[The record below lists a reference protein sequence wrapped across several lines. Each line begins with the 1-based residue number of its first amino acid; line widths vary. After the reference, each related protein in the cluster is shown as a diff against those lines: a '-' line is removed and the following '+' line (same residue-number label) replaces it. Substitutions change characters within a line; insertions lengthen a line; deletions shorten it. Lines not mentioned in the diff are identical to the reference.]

1 MQRVSDV
8 YFRGL
13 IRALLPLT
21 LITCGL
27 WLSGCG
33 ASKAAIRIGKAWP
46 SVHLGMSESDV
57 RNILGKPTS
66 SENNYDY
73 KDGIGR
79 KNECW
84 KYPAGGFH
92 YTKSVSVT
100 APHGPITITLS
111 GLRQRTTTGSGPLGC
126 ASVLSPECR

>member
-8 YFRGL
+8 YSRGL

-46 SVHLGMSESDV
+46 SVHMGMSESDV

-66 SENNYDY
+66 SENNYEY

-84 KYPAGGFH
+84 KYPAGGLH
-92 YTKSVSVT
+92 YYQVCFSNGTSR
-100 APHGPITITLS
+100 PHHHHAFRVAAKNYYG
-111 GLRQRTTTGSGPLGC
+111 
-126 ASVLSPECR
+126 